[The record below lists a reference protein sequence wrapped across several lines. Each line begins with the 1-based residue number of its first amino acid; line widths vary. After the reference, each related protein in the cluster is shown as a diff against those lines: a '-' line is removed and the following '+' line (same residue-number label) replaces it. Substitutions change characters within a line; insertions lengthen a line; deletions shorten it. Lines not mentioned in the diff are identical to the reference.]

1 MFASMSHIV
10 LPLVPIVNYIPS
22 LKTRNSLEQVYVS
35 LSENSYL
42 LPANCCIPRQGPLSL
57 LYLEQRNIRDKYL
70 EQKCSLTTTCRL
82 LLFYKPPKQSL
93 LLLHLLTAE
102 LIKEGN
108 APTLTRNNVHTTSCV
123 SSKGLSPVRY
133 TGLSKN

>member
-1 MFASMSHIV
+1 M

-57 LYLEQRNIRDKYL
+57 LYLEQRKLCASTWNKSAH
-70 EQKCSLTTTCRL
+70 SLPLVGFFYSTTM
-82 LLFYKPPKQSL
+82 L

-102 LIKEGN
+102 LIKEVTR
-108 APTLTRNNVHTTSCV
+108 TLTRNNVRMLV
-123 SSKGLSPVRY
+123 LFQVEG
-133 TGLSKN
+133 